1 MRSLKDSFRASSEA
15 TQAKIQEATME
26 YLRVIE
32 ERFDLVRSENV
43 ARESEQDP
51 DFRLRV
57 DQVARA
63 GRETMQRVHQVI

>member
-1 MRSLKDSFRASSEA
+1 MRSLKDSFRADSEA
-15 TQAKIQEATME
+15 TQAKIQEATIE

-57 DQVARA
+57 DQVTRA